1 MGNMI
6 QKQFEMILY
15 STESEVVTVNAVVK
29 DESIW
34 LTQKGM
40 ADLFGIDK
48 SGISR
53 HLTNIFKSGE
63 LS

>member
-15 STESEVVTVNAVVK
+15 STESEDVTVNAVVK

-48 SGISR
+48 SGIS
-53 HLTNIFKSGE
+53 
-63 LS
+63 